1 MKLQKWLLAGACVL
15 SLGAMSACS
24 GSSDSE
30 TEDNPVVPQGGE
42 GDVSSASDPTA
53 TSTPSSSTGT
63 ATLSS
68 ESGKAN
74 ISDDQNDGQNHV
86 RITEIMYNAPDQSA
100 LEWVELTISSGKDI
114 NSMKLM
120 GMRLDGAVTYT
131 FPAEPLKVGEYIVV
145 TNDVD
150 LFKQT
155 YPTFAGRVFGPWDID
170 PKTNAIAKLSNEGDA
185 IDVKLTGKDNTET
198 AAFGCEPPWTSLANG
213 KGRTLVFKGG
223 NPALPTAWGASK
235 IEGGNPGVGP
245 DEYLT
250 SANVRLNEIKPF
262 VLADNEPGWVEF
274 YNTSDE
280 PADISGWMFE
290 SKLKKAK
297 WTIVAEN
304 AVVPAK
310 GYLVLDATAANFG
323 EDLYL
328 SDKGG
333 EFYLYE
339 MVGGE
344 KTGIE
349 SSLML
354 PATSG
359 TAGVVEISDGSI
371 AQGAL
376 QTETKG
382 TKNSALKVGPVFIN
396 ELHYHPKEGDANDVE
411 FLELVNKG
419 TEDVTLYFS
428 DGGASQGWKI
438 EGIRKEFVG
447 TDILPAGGM
456 MVLFPDS
463 LSRVAGLGED
473 GLRTRYSIDASV
485 KIGFYEGRLSNRG
498 ETVAVKQPFA
508 HAPREDG
515 VGNQWYYDWS
525 DATLYSDRWA
535 GMNETDGFGKSMQ
548 RVDFTTMGYE
558 ASAWVAAAPTPGK

>member
-1 MKLQKWLLAGACVL
+1 MKLQKWFMSGACVFA
-15 SLGAMSACS
+15 LGAMVACS
-24 GSSDSE
+24 SDDGE
-30 TEDNPVVPQGGE
+30 KEDNPIGVQGGDE
-42 GDVSSASDPTA
+42 PMSSVNGEV
-53 TSTPSSSTGT
+53 TPASSSTGS
-63 ATLSS
+63 APLSS
-68 ESGKAN
+68 ETGTAVVEP
-74 ISDDQNDGQNHV
+74 DVDDGQNHV

-114 NSMKLM
+114 NSMKLL
-120 GMRLDGAVTYT
+120 GLRLDGAVTYE

-155 YPTFAGRVFGPWDID
+155 YPTFAGRVFGPWDVD
-170 PKTNAIAKLSNEGDA
+170 PKTGVTAKLANEGDA

-198 AAFGCEPPWTSLANG
+198 AAFGCEPPWASLANG
-213 KGRTLVFKGG
+213 KGSSLVFKGG

-235 IEGGNPGVGP
+235 QKLGNPGAGP
-245 DEYLT
+245 DEYVT

-262 VLADNEPGWVEF
+262 VLADNEPGWIEF
-274 YNTSDE
+274 YNASDVD
-280 PADISGWMFE
+280 ADISGWEFE

-297 WTIVAEN
+297 WTISAAN

-310 GYLVLDATAANFG
+310 GFLVLDAIAANFG
-323 EDLYL
+323 DDLYL

-339 MVGGE
+339 VVGGE
-344 KTGIE
+344 KTGVE

-525 DATLYSDRWA
+525 DATLYSDKWP
-535 GMNETDGFGKSMQ
+535 GTDFNKTDGFGLSLQ
-548 RVDFTTMGYE
+548 RVDFATMGYE
-558 ASAWVAAAPTPGK
+558 ASAWKAAAPTPGK